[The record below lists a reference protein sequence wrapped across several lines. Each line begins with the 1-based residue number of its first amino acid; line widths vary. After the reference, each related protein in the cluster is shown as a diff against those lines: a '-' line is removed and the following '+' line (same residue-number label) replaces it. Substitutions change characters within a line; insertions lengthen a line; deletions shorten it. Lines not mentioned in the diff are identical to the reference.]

1 MKIIKGLLIL
11 TLFIYGSLFSQSGES
26 SELAYGFKLYNN
38 KIYDVAITQFR
49 SFLETYGSSIS
60 APKVQYHLAD
70 SYLQLKE
77 NEKALSN
84 YQKIILNYP
93 RSEYCELAI
102 TRSAELLESTDRE
115 KSARYYLQLKN
126 YFPKSSKIP
135 ENAYKAIEIFY
146 SIDLL
151 GETKENIAVLRKNF
165 PANIF
170 TKRSMLILARIQET
184 ENQIVLAER
193 TFKELLRTDVDE
205 LKSNVLYDHA
215 LFSIRQKRLTTAEKD
230 LKKILKDYTTK
241 NKYYFPALIEYSE
254 LSLSNQKFNEMSNLL
269 YQTKNIPDEYSYTI
283 SLLKGEVEY
292 FTNNYTKALGEFD
305 NAKNI
310 SNTLEINI
318 KTSYVYAKLKEFEK
332 AGDILLNSVQV
343 DSIVNKTEELIKI
356 SLLASFENYS
366 KAKKY
371 DKSIT
376 ALRTFI
382 EKYPT
387 DENSHELKF
396 KIGKSYYES
405 GKYSFAFEI
414 LKEFSQNYP
423 YSQFIDNSIFLAG
436 ESALKIEDYK
446 SAIRL
451 YDMILEKYSASEL
464 YTLARSRKEYLV
476 KYKIREED
484 LLDDIADLSSR
495 KLFEENTDKLI
506 YDWGK
511 FYYYKMKDYYRSAE
525 YLNKYIAVIKAKNI
539 EPDPEC
545 LYLLG
550 SSLVN
555 IENTDDLKLKEAYGH
570 FMAVT
575 QKEDIGKKILN
586 KTNVELYDLTKK
598 LFPKDEAKGLIE
610 AKYPALIENNI
621 DDVDGTLFHKFIV
634 DIYIRKDI
642 PRFLS
647 YSEKFIGTRSNSKYV
662 DEINFLRAEA
672 LYSSGETEK
681 AIELYIDIASK
692 KNNDTYKLRSLSK
705 LATSPTVEPDKKISY
720 LNSIKTEFYYS
731 EKAASVDEQIAEIY
745 GGNKEYNKALSVYN
759 NLEDKLNNAIISPR
773 WNFNVNNY
781 SKNIADIY
789 FTLKNFDKAEYYYRS
804 YLASSTNDID
814 KQEVL
819 LNLNDIYRSRN
830 DSEALESN
838 LKQIQK
844 LSKGERSYLAAMT
857 LADIDLDKGNYNL
870 AIKQYNKILQDY
882 QPEDTIELEAKII
895 HARFRQNKIT
905 QADELLKKFRKVHR
919 EKYDRNIFEP
929 KFYLEKAN
937 SYLSM
942 KSWDKAL
949 KGYKGLIND
958 YPNSILVPK
967 AMYGKAVIMYNIGK
981 KDEAFDG
988 WTELIARFPD
998 DDISIETNFHLGA
1011 IYNNREMFDK
1021 AITAFQ
1027 SIINHPKDHE
1037 LKLKAYKYIIDLYV
1051 KLGFDDAAAKMI
1063 RSYVSLYPDEEDV
1076 FQKRIEIGN
1085 IYQRNEEY
1093 DQALEYFKRLMYE
1106 AKGDDEAATQFFI
1119 AETYMMMSNFRK
1131 AISEF
1136 LKVKYLMRIDSKF
1149 EWKLTAVYKTAL
1161 CYEELHEYD
1170 KALDILTEIME
1181 NHPNDSYGRQA
1192 KKVIERIENKKNVK
1206 LN

>member
-1 MKIIKGLLIL
+1 MTSIKHILIL
-11 TLFIYGSLFSQSGES
+11 IMLLSSLSFSQSDES

-70 SYLQLKE
+70 CYLQLNE

-102 TRSAELLESTDRE
+102 TKSAELLENSDKE

-146 SIDLL
+146 SINLV
-151 GETKENIAVLRKNF
+151 GETKENIAVLRKNY

-170 TKRSMLILARIQET
+170 TKRSMLILAKIQEK
-184 ENQIVLAER
+184 ENQIALAER
-193 TFKELLRTDVDE
+193 TFKELLRTDVKE

-215 LFSIRQKRLTTAEKD
+215 LFSVRQKRLAIAEKD
-230 LKKILKDYTTK
+230 LKTIFKDYSSK
-241 NKYYFPALIEYSE
+241 DKFYFPALIEYSE
-254 LSLSNQKFNEMSNLL
+254 LALSNQKFKEMSNLL
-269 YQTKNIPDEYSYTI
+269 YQAKDIPDKYNYII

-292 FTNNYTKALGEFD
+292 FTDNYTKALEEFD
-305 NAKNI
+305 KAKSF
-310 SNTLEINI
+310 SNTLDINI
-318 KTSYVYAKLKEFEK
+318 KTSYVYAKLNEFEK
-332 AGDILLNSVQV
+332 AGDMLLNSVQL
-343 DSIVNKTEELIKI
+343 DSILNKTDELIKI
-356 SLLASFENYS
+356 SLLASFENYN

-371 DKSIT
+371 DKGII

-382 EKYPT
+382 EKYPL

-396 KIGKSYYES
+396 KIGRSYYES
-405 GKYSFAFEI
+405 GKYSFALEI

-423 YSQFIDNSIFLAG
+423 HSQFIDNAIFLAG
-436 ESALKIEDYK
+436 ESALKIKDFNN
-446 SAIRL
+446 ALIL
-451 YDMILEKYSASEL
+451 YEMILEKYSASEL
-464 YTLARSRKEYLV
+464 YTLARSRKEYLI

-484 LLDDIADLSSR
+484 LLDEIADLSSR

-525 YLNKYIAVIKAKNI
+525 YLNKYIDVIKAKNV
-539 EPDPEC
+539 EPDTEC

-555 IENTDDLKLKEAYGH
+555 IENTDDQKLKKAYGH
-570 FMAVT
+570 FTAVT
-575 QKEDIGKKILN
+575 QIADVSNKIQN
-586 KTNVELYDLTKK
+586 KTNVELYELTKK
-598 LFPKDEAKGLIE
+598 LFPAEESKQLIE
-610 AKYPALIENNI
+610 AKYPALIQNNV
-621 DDVDGTLFHKFIV
+621 DDVDGTLFYKFIV
-634 DIYIRKDI
+634 DIHKSKDI

-672 LYSSGETEK
+672 LYSSGETDK
-681 AIELYIDIASK
+681 SIELYKSISSK
-692 KNNDTYKLRSLSK
+692 KNNDTYKLRSLAK
-705 LATSPTVEPDKKISY
+705 LATIPTIEPDKKIFY

-745 GGNKEYNKALSVYN
+745 SGNKEYNKALNIYN
-759 NLEDKLNNAIISPR
+759 KLEDEMNNTIISPR

-789 FTLKNFDKAEYYYRS
+789 FTLKNFDKSEYYYRA

-819 LNLNDIYRSRN
+819 LKLNDIYKSRN
-830 DSEALESN
+830 DAESLENN

-844 LSKGERSYLAAMT
+844 LSKGEKSYLAAMT

-870 AIKQYNKILQDY
+870 AIKQYDQILQDY
-882 QPEDTIELEAKII
+882 KPEDTTELEAKII

-905 QADELLKKFRKVHR
+905 QADELLKNFRKDHR
-919 EKYDRNIFEP
+919 EKYDRDIFEP
-929 KFYLEKAN
+929 EFYLEKAN

-958 YPNSILVPK
+958 YPESKLVPK

-981 KDEAFDG
+981 KDEAFDT
-988 WTELIARFPD
+988 WSEIIAKFPD

-1027 SIINHPKDHE
+1027 SIINHPKDHD

-1136 LKVKYLMRIDSKF
+1136 LKVKYLMKIDSKF

-1170 KALDILTEIME
+1170 KALEILTEISE
-1181 NHPNDSYGRQA
+1181 NHSNDSYGRQA
-1192 KKVIERIENKKNVK
+1192 KKVIERLENKKSVK
-1206 LN
+1206 ID